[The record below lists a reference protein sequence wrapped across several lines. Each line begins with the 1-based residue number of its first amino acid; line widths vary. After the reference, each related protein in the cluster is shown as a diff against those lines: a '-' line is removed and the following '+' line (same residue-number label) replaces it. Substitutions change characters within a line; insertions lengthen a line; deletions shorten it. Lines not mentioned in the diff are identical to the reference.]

1 MHAYLALPALSPFAL
16 LDPVAREAG
25 QLVAALAH
33 LVPAAL
39 AVVLFT
45 VVIRLLLH
53 PFARAAAR
61 GEKTRARLAPRVAAL
76 RRKHAGSPERMQRE
90 LSALYREEGASP
102 LAGCLPML
110 LQIPVFSVMYRLFTG
125 VADPTGQALLAHT
138 LLGVPL
144 GAHLAVAGTS
154 LPTAMVFGAI
164 LLVLLALGFLNY
176 RRGRRLSPQGPRLL
190 ALLPFGTALFALVL
204 PLAGALYLL
213 TTTAWTFGER
223 ALLM

>member
-1 MHAYLALPALSPFAL
+1 MHISPFSL
-16 LDPVAREAG
+16 LDPIAREAAQFVG
-25 QLVAALAH
+25 ALSH
-33 LVPAAL
+33 LVPGAL

-45 VVIRLLLH
+45 VGVRLLLH

-61 GEKTRARLAPRVAAL
+61 GEKVRSRLAPHAAAL
-76 RRKHAGSPERMQRE
+76 RKKHARDPERMRRE
-90 LSALYREEGASP
+90 LSVLYREEGASP

-110 LQIPVFSVMYRLFTG
+110 LQIPVFSVMYRVFTG
-125 VADPTGQALLAHT
+125 VADPSGQALLAHT

-144 GAHLAVAGTS
+144 GAHLAAGVS
-154 LPTAMVFGAI
+154 TAPVFGAI
-164 LLVLLALGFLNY
+164 LLGLLVLGYLNY
-176 RRGRRLSPQGPRLL
+176 RRTRRLSPQSPHLP
-190 ALLPFGTALFALVL
+190 ALLPFGTAVFAALL

>member
-1 MHAYLALPALSPFAL
+1 MHVFLALPALSPFAL

-25 QLVAALAH
+25 RLVAALSQ

-45 VVIRLLLH
+45 VGIRLLLH

-61 GEKTRARLAPRVAAL
+61 GERTRARLAPRVAAL
-76 RRKHAGSPERMQRE
+76 RKKHARDPEQMQRE

-102 LAGCLPML
+102 LAGCLPVL

-144 GAHLAVAGTS
+144 GAHLAVAGAS
-154 LPTAMVFGAI
+154 LPTALVFGAI
-164 LLVLLALGFLNY
+164 LLGLLALGYLNY
-176 RRGRRLSPQGPRLL
+176 RRGQRLSPQGPRLRHCCRS
-190 ALLPFGTALFALVL
+190 ARPCSHSCCRWPGRCTCSPRRRGRSASA
-204 PLAGALYLL
+204 PC
-213 TTTAWTFGER
+213 
-223 ALLM
+223 